1 MTGGQEMKV
10 QDDTN
15 DRWALLRD
23 VLVFQGKL
31 LIDASRDILLSPISL
46 VVALVDVV
54 QGKDNTGQYFY
65 QIILFGRKT
74 ERWINLF
81 GSADHLDE
89 ERYRHSDRQGVD
101 TLVKQLEGVVLQEYE
116 RGGITTKTKNAVD
129 FALDNVLLKFQKSPD
144 NDTSESSGKE

>member
-1 MTGGQEMKV
+1 MRLCVRVTACTDERDAQSVLWPGNWRRERRSATVIGSSTSSRRVGFLFGRVRHYKCLTCR
-10 QDDTN
+10 DT
-15 DRWALLRD
+15 
-23 VLVFQGKL
+23 
-31 LIDASRDILLSPISL
+31 P
-46 VVALVDVV
+46 
-54 QGKDNTGQYFY
+54 
-65 QIILFGRKT
+65 FGRKT

-129 FALDNVLLKFQKSPD
+129 FALDNVLLRFQKSPD